1 MAASLRDVAARAGVS
16 IKTVSNVVNGTGRVG
31 AETRSRVEQVI
42 QELGYRPN
50 VSARSLRHGRSGVI
64 ALAVPEIANPYFAEL
79 AELVVKAAEAY
90 GWTVLIDQTESD
102 PERERL
108 VLQGIR
114 SHLIDGLLFV
124 PGRLT
129 AEDFAART
137 DTTPMVLL
145 GERMTRVA
153 DRVAIDSYAAGR
165 AATEHLI
172 DLGRTRIAAIG
183 AGPSGDAVSRGRYEG
198 YREALVAA
206 GLRPSAR
213 LVVPRRRWRHQDGA
227 EAVERLLSL
236 SRPPDALFCSN
247 DLLAHGALRALH
259 DHGVKVPSEV
269 AVVGIDDIAE
279 SRFSRPSLTSVA
291 PDKHHIAET
300 AVGLL
305 AERLKPGC
313 SSAPREFIA
322 GFHLEVRES
331 TEGPGADG

>member
-1 MAASLRDVAARAGVS
+1 MAATLSDVAARAGVS

-31 AETRSRVEQVI
+31 AETRDRVERVI
-42 QELGYRPN
+42 EELGYRPN
-50 VSARSLRHGRSGVI
+50 VSARNLRHGRSGVI
-64 ALAVPEIANPYFAEL
+64 ALAVPEIGNPYFAEL
-79 AELVVKAAEAY
+79 AELVVKAAEGY
-90 GWTVLIDQTESD
+90 GWTVLIDQTD
-102 PERERL
+102 ANPDRERL

-124 PGRLT
+124 PGRLS
-129 AEDFAART
+129 ADDFAART

-145 GERMTRVA
+145 GERLTRVA
-153 DRVAIDSYAAGR
+153 DRVAIDSYAAAR

-183 AGPSGDAVSRGRYEG
+183 AAPSGDAVSRGRYEG
-198 YREALVAA
+198 YHDALVAA
-206 GLRPSAR
+206 GHRPAAR
-213 LVVPRRRWRHQDGA
+213 LVVPLRRWRHESGT
-227 EAVERLLSL
+227 EAVGRLLAL

-259 DHGVKVPSEV
+259 DHGVRVPDDV

-279 SRFSRPSLTSVA
+279 SRFSRPSLTSIA
-291 PDKHHIAET
+291 PDKRHIAET

-305 AERLKPGC
+305 ADRLKGSF

-331 TEGPGADG
+331 TEG

>member
-1 MAASLRDVAARAGVS
+1 MAATLSDVAARAGVS

-31 AETRSRVEQVI
+31 AETRDRVERVI
-42 QELGYRPN
+42 EELGYRPN
-50 VSARSLRHGRSGVI
+50 VSARNLRHGKSGVI
-64 ALAVPEIANPYFAEL
+64 ALAVPQIGNPYFAEL
-79 AELVVKAAEAY
+79 AELVVKAAEGY
-90 GWTVLIDQTESD
+90 GWTVLIDQTDAD
-102 PERERL
+102 PDRERL

-124 PGRLT
+124 PGRLS

-145 GERMTRVA
+145 GERLTRVA
-153 DRVAIDSYAAGR
+153 DRVAIDSYAAAR

-183 AGPSGDAVSRGRYEG
+183 ATASGDAVSRGRYEG
-198 YREALVAA
+198 YHDALVAA
-206 GLRPSAR
+206 GHRPSAR
-213 LVVPRRRWRHQDGA
+213 LVVPQRRWRHESGV
-227 EAVERLLSL
+227 EAVGRLLAL

-259 DHGVKVPSEV
+259 DHGVRVPDDI

-291 PDKHHIAET
+291 PDKRHIAET

-305 AERLKPGC
+305 ADRLKGSF

-331 TEGPGADG
+331 TEG

>member
-1 MAASLRDVAARAGVS
+1 MAATLSDVAARAGVS

-31 AETRSRVEQVI
+31 AATRERVEQVI
-42 QELGYRPN
+42 EELGYRPN

-64 ALAVPEIANPYFAEL
+64 ALAVPEIGNQYFAEL
-79 AELVVKAAEAY
+79 AELVVKAAEGY
-90 GWTVLIDQTESD
+90 GWTVLIDQTEAD
-102 PERERL
+102 PDRERL

-124 PGRLT
+124 PGRMLT
-129 AEDFAART
+129 PADFAART

-172 DLGRTRIAAIG
+172 DLGRKRIASIG
-183 AGPSGDAVSRGRYEG
+183 AAPSGDAVSRGRYEG
-198 YREALVAA
+198 YCDALVAA
-206 GLRPSAR
+206 GIRPAAR
-213 LVVPRRRWRHQDGA
+213 LVMPLRRWRQEKGV

-236 SRPPDALFCSN
+236 SKPPDAIFCSN
-247 DLLAHGALRALH
+247 DLLAHGALRALY
-259 DHGVKVPSEV
+259 DHGVRVPEDV

-279 SRFSRPSLTSVA
+279 NRYTRPSLTSIA
-291 PDKHHIAET
+291 PDKRHIAET

-305 AERLKPGC
+305 ADRLKGSF

-331 TEGPGADG
+331 TGG

>member
-1 MAASLRDVAARAGVS
+1 MAASLKDVAERAGVS

-31 AETRSRVEQVI
+31 VATRARVEQVI
-42 QELGYRPN
+42 VELGYRPN
-50 VSARSLRHGRSGVI
+50 VSARSLRRGRSGVI

-79 AELVVKAAEAY
+79 AELVVKEAEAH

-102 PERERL
+102 PDRERL

-124 PGRLT
+124 PRRLT

-145 GERMTRVA
+145 GERLTKIA
-153 DRVAIDSYAAGR
+153 DRVAIDSYAAAR

-172 DLGRTRIAAIG
+172 DLGRKRIASIG
-183 AGPSGDAVSRGRYEG
+183 AGESEDAVTRGRFQG
-198 YREALVAA
+198 YRDALLDA

-227 EAVERLLSL
+227 EAVARLMSL
-236 SRPPDALFCSN
+236 SRRPDALFCSN

-259 DHGVKVPSEV
+259 DHGVEVPAEV

-291 PDKHHIAET
+291 PDKQHIAET
-300 AVGLL
+300 AVRLL
-305 AERLKPGC
+305 ADRLTSEQPT
-313 SSAPREFIA
+313 APREFVA
-322 GFHLEVRES
+322 GFHLVVRES
-331 TEGPGADG
+331 TAGDHEHG